1 MKKNKILKELSIV
14 FILTTILTMMILKIN
29 YMKFSMPPAYTGDG
43 LFLSYNVKNIQDFGW
58 WFKNPNVGA
67 PFGGELY
74 DFPFYFD
81 SLFLFI
87 FKIILIPI
95 KDWGKA
101 INIFFIGIFPL
112 TSMISYYVMRKF
124 KINFLISILGSL
136 CFTFLPYRFFRG
148 AGHFYLSCYFL
159 IPLMV
164 LFLYKFYIDEE
175 DFSIKKFIKNRK
187 NLYSMLILSLIP
199 ISGIYYAFFFC
210 FFLMIVFISKINLK
224 NKRTLNNLYKLLCCY
239 GIMFFIGF
247 LIYIPG
253 LIYKI
258 SVEKN
263 LEAPIRFAKESDMYS
278 LTISRLFI
286 SPKYMDIPVF
296 EKIKLSLQDYLQYL
310 PRGEGT
316 GVEYLGIIGIIGVLY
331 LLLMLFNKNKI
342 KDKKIILLKNLNISS
357 ILLGTASGFGL
368 IFSILV
374 SAQIRAY
381 ARISVF
387 IAYFSILAVCLLL
400 NELNKNLKN
409 NLHKKIFSI
418 LVVVLFSLA
427 ILEQI
432 PDNLNYEGAKITHL
446 KEFQSDRK
454 FINSIEKMLGNDGMV
469 FQFPYHKFPE
479 GGLGPQDYQLFKGYL
494 HSKKVKWS
502 FGGYRGRKSD
512 NWNEMVTSLP
522 MEQLLKKIILVG
534 FNGIYID
541 RSMYKNKEYVIIEN
555 EIENITKAKP
565 YVSDDNKLVFFNLI
579 DYSNTIKSKYSKEQL
594 LNEKDKN
601 LVIIMEKGIYELE
614 TENNR
619 RWRWTE
625 KEFEF
630 IILNEKENGKFTL
643 ETDIFSEYPENSEL
657 IIEYNGKKQKVI
669 VNNRGVKLKESF
681 KLSRGKNIIKLS
693 TNTKKVNA
701 PKDKRKLYL
710 RFENIETNIE

>member
-14 FILTTILTMMILKIN
+14 FILTTILTMIILKIN

-74 DFPFYFD
+74 DYPFYFD
-81 SLFLFI
+81 SLFLFT
-87 FKIILIPI
+87 FKIILILA

-101 INIFFIGIFPL
+101 INIFFIGIFPS

-175 DFSIKKFIKNRK
+175 DFSIKKSIKNRK
-187 NLYSMLILSLIP
+187 NLYSVLILSLIP

-224 NKRTLNNLYKLLCCY
+224 NKRTLNNLYKLLWNY
-239 GIMFFIGF
+239 GIIFFVGF

-253 LIYKI
+253 LIHNF
-258 SVEKN
+258 SVGKN

-286 SPKYMDIPVF
+286 SPKYMNIPGF
-296 EKIKLSLQDYLQYL
+296 EKIKLSLQEYLQYL

-316 GVEYLGIIGIIGVLY
+316 GVEYLGIIGIIGVVY
-331 LLLMLFNKNKI
+331 LLLMLFNKNKL
-342 KDKKIILLKNLNISS
+342 KDKKIIFLKNLNISA

-381 ARISVF
+381 TRISIF
-387 IAYFSILAVCLLL
+387 IAYFSILTVCLLL

-454 FINSIEKMLGNDGMV
+454 FINSIEKILGNDGMV

-579 DYSNTIKSKYSKEQL
+579 DYSNTIKSKYNKEQL
-594 LNEKDKN
+594 LNEKNRN
-601 LVIIMEKGIYELE
+601 LMIIHENGIYGLE
-614 TENNR
+614 TENDR
-619 RWRWTE
+619 RWRWTK

-630 IILNEKENGKFTL
+630 IISNQNQNTEFSL
-643 ETDIFSEYPENSEL
+643 EADVFSGYPQNSEL
-657 IIEYNGKKQKVI
+657 LIDFDGKKQKVV
-669 VNNRGVKLKESF
+669 VNNKGTKLKLNY
-681 KLSRGKNIIKLS
+681 KLSVGKNVIKFI
-693 TNTKKVNA
+693 TNAKKIYA
-701 PKDKRKLYL
+701 PGDSREMYL
-710 RFENIETNIE
+710 RFENLKINE

>member
-1 MKKNKILKELSIV
+1 
-14 FILTTILTMMILKIN
+14 
-29 YMKFSMPPAYTGDG
+29 
-43 LFLSYNVKNIQDFGW
+43 
-58 WFKNPNVGA
+58 
-67 PFGGELY
+67 
-74 DFPFYFD
+74 
-81 SLFLFI
+81 
-87 FKIILIPI
+87 
-95 KDWGKA
+95 
-101 INIFFIGIFPL
+101 
-112 TSMISYYVMRKF
+112 
-124 KINFLISILGSL
+124 
-136 CFTFLPYRFFRG
+136 
-148 AGHFYLSCYFL
+148 
-159 IPLMV
+159 MV

-210 FFLMIVFISKINLK
+210 FFLMIVFISKISLK

-286 SPKYMDIPVF
+286 SPKYMDIPGF

>member
-210 FFLMIVFISKINLK
+210 FFLMIVFISKISLK

-286 SPKYMDIPVF
+286 SPKYMDIPGF

-502 FGGYRGRKSD
+502 FVGYRGRKSD

-522 MEQLLKKIILVG
+522 MAHLLKKIILVG

-693 TNTKKVNA
+693 TNTKRVNA